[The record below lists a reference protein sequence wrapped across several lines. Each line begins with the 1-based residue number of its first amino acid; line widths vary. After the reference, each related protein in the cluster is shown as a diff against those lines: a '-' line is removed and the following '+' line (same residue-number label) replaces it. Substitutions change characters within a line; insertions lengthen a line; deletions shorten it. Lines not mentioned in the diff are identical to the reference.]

1 MENFSLHPLG
11 KILIGVGLVIVLAG
25 IALIFADKIPL
36 LGKLPGD
43 IVVRKKNFTFYFPIT
58 TLIVLNLA
66 LWLIIWLIGKFK

>member
-1 MENFSLHPLG
+1 MHPLG

-25 IALIFADKIPL
+25 IALMFADKIPL